1 MVSFD
6 RNAID
11 FISDPSEHPPDPG
24 HAYVMARLKA
34 TNTAT
39 GDVPRAPWQDLSFR
53 LIGNANVFYGH
64 PEVPTIVSG
73 EVYALQGGTLPKYDE
88 IFMVPEDEIES
99 LLLVVSE
106 GYDLS
111 TAEAIRYFS
120 LK

>member
-6 RNAID
+6 QNAID
-11 FISDPSEHPPDPG
+11 FISRPSENPPDPG
-24 HAYVMARLKA
+24 HVYVMARLKA

-53 LIGNANVFYGH
+53 LVGSANVFYGH
-64 PEVPTIVSG
+64 PGVSTIVVG
-73 EVYALQGGTLPKYDE
+73 EVYALPGGTVPEYDE
-88 IFMVPEDEIES
+88 VYMVPEEEIDS

-111 TAEAIRYFS
+111 TAEVIRYFS